1 MRADAHLDAARDHAR
16 RAKEL
21 ERWPAVRSGDIGRFD
36 DPQAG
41 IWYRAW
47 DTSVEQEQLARTH
60 ESQAAALH
68 ASYEAAC
75 GPRPLAE
82 VSVSPLQR
90 FGIGGAPMAD
100 GVMVFLS
107 ADAGPP
113 DELLASLQC
122 HRAWMMLGEAGMDA
136 CPLDLARL
144 EFRAYGDRHGV
155 TVEIRSTDS
164 RLVPELQRRAAA
176 ELERTPGAKSARKQI
191 K

>member
-1 MRADAHLDAARDHAR
+1 MRADAHLEAARDHAR
-16 RAKEL
+16 RAKDL
-21 ERWPAVRSGDIGRFD
+21 ERWPAVRSGDVGRFD

-47 DTSVEQEQLARTH
+47 DTSVEQARLAHAH
-60 ESQAAALH
+60 ESRAAALH
-68 ASYEAAC
+68 ASYEEAC
-75 GPRPLAE
+75 GQRQLAE

-113 DELLASLQC
+113 DELLASLRC
-122 HRAWMMLGEAGMDA
+122 HRAWMMLGESGMDA
-136 CPLDLARL
+136 CPLDLAGL
-144 EFRAYGDRHGV
+144 EIRAYGDRHGV
-155 TVEIRSTDS
+155 TVEIRPTDS

-176 ELERTPGAKSARKQI
+176 ELEHTPGAKHAQEQI